1 MRISSPL
8 RFAILAVLLILYFS
22 EWRRNDLRPSDFAA
36 FYSGAILW
44 EQGHQPYDPQAVCDV
59 QARIGV
65 PVCLPFFHPPVL
77 LPLIS
82 AVSNGDYAGSFLRWA
97 VVLSVVL
104 VLCAIPL
111 QKLASCDLL
120 DVLLYLTFFP
130 VFVSI
135 LQGQDTAFVLLG
147 VLLCAFFLRDGKD
160 NLAGIALG
168 LTVLRP
174 HLAIAISI
182 PILFARPKAFRA
194 FFLTGLV
201 LVVYSLAL
209 VGPEGFRGILN
220 TVLIT
225 AKDADATT
233 QQRAMYNLVG
243 IFSRL
248 GISAFWAWP
257 IYIGSIVLIS
267 ILWRR
272 RGITLSTFG
281 LCILCAL
288 FTSPHLHAHDLSLL
302 LVPLLAWPAFSTPLL
317 SIGFI
322 AAIVFAFEHLFVY
335 ALMLTI
341 ALTSESTQFI
351 FGVRSLVSRWRGEGS

>member
-1 MRISSPL
+1 MRITSPL
-8 RFAILAVLLILYFS
+8 RFAILAVLLILYFA
-22 EWRRNDLRPSDFAA
+22 EWRKNDPRPSDFAA

-44 EQGHQPYDPQAVCDV
+44 EQGHQPYDPQAGCDI
-59 QARIGV
+59 QAGIGV

-77 LPLIS
+77 LPLMS
-82 AVSNGDYAGSFLRWA
+82 AVSNSDYAGSFLRWA
-97 VVLSVVL
+97 VVLAVVL
-104 VLCAIPL
+104 VLYGIPL
-111 QKLASCDLL
+111 QKLAKCDLV
-120 DVLLYLTFFP
+120 DVLLYLAFFP

-147 VLLCAFFLRDGKD
+147 VLLCALFLRDEKD

-182 PILFARPKAFRA
+182 PLLFVRPKAFRA
-194 FFLTGLV
+194 FFLTGLI

-209 VGPEGFRGILN
+209 VGVEGFRAILN

-225 AKDADATT
+225 AKGADATT

-248 GISAFWAWP
+248 GISALWAWP
-257 IYIGSIVLIS
+257 FYIGSIVGVS
-267 ILWRR
+267 ILWRK
-272 RGITLSTFG
+272 RGVTPSTFG
-281 LCILCAL
+281 LGILCAL

-302 LVPLLAWPAFSTPLL
+302 LVSLLAWPAFSLALL

-322 AAIVFAFEHLFVY
+322 AAIVFQFEHLFVY
-335 ALMLTI
+335 ALMLAI
-341 ALTSESTQFI
+341 VLTAESM
-351 FGVRSLVSRWRGEGS
+351 RSLMSRMAR